1 MKLFY
6 PRFFESCYSNKDAA
20 FSPVKLKSRD
30 IDFHSLHHQYN
41 LPFAG
46 PNHAATATATAND
59 LFPVRWSKDDM
70 WRSVSYPRSADA
82 SPRSKIDSA
91 DSEMPWS
98 YSMFETMESLV
109 VVKRSENPRADFR
122 RSMREMVVQ
131 KGIYKVAE
139 LEQLL
144 HCFLSLNSHH
154 HHLAIVK
161 AFADMWE
168 EFFPATPDGRRNTDP
183 IDGQDP

>member
-6 PRFFESCYSNKDAA
+6 RRFFESCCSNKDAA
-20 FSPVKLKSRD
+20 FSPVKLKSGD
-30 IDFHSLHHQYN
+30 IDFHSLRHQYN

-46 PNHAATATATAND
+46 PNQAVNAAADD
-59 LFPVRWSKDDM
+59 LVPVRWSKDDM
-70 WRSVSYPRSADA
+70 WHSVSYPRSAGA

-98 YSMFETMESLV
+98 YSVLESMEILV

-122 RSMREMVVQ
+122 RSMGEMVVQ
-131 KGIYKVAE
+131 KGIYKAAE

-144 HCFLSLNSHH
+144 NCFLSLNSHH

-168 EFFPATPDGRRNTDP
+168 ELFPGTPDGRRNTDP
-183 IDGQDP
+183 AGGHDP

>member
-6 PRFFESCYSNKDAA
+6 SRFLESCCSNKDAA
-20 FSPVKLKSRD
+20 FSPVKLKSGD
-30 IDFHSLHHQYN
+30 IDFHSLRHQYN

-46 PNHAATATATAND
+46 FNHAVNAASDD

-70 WRSVSYPRSADA
+70 RHSDSYLRSAGA

-98 YSMFETMESLV
+98 SSYSMLESMESLA

-122 RSMREMVVQ
+122 RSMGEMVMQ

-154 HHLAIVK
+154 HHLTIVK

-168 EFFPATPDGRRNTDP
+168 ELFPVTPDGRRNTGP
-183 IDGQDP
+183 TGCQDP